1 MANGTLKVS
10 NIETSSG
17 SGTITIG
24 QSGETI
30 TIPSGVTQ
38 TGIGGNNTPN
48 FFLNAST
55 SHDISNATSTIVQ
68 YDTAVYDTD
77 SATGSNGF
85 TVPSGKG
92 GKYYIFARLMG
103 QFWDASG
110 EYADLSVFEGSTKKI
125 TQRSGGYNANGDR
138 NTTEITGVVNV
149 SAGSLLTVRLYHTM
163 GSARGFDTDTLYT
176 YFGGFKII
184 E

>member
-1 MANGTLKVS
+1 MSK
-10 NIETSSG
+10 IETNTIAPSTGITLTLGESG
-17 SGTITIG
+17 DTVQLGTGAT
-24 QSGETI
+24 QSGF
-30 TIPSGVTQ
+30 
-38 TGIGGNNTPN
+38 GGTNTPN
-48 FFLNAST
+48 FFLNASA

-68 YDTAVYDTD
+68 YDTSVYDTD

-103 QFWDASG
+103 QFFDASG
-110 EYADLSVFEGSTKKI
+110 EYADLSIFEGSTKKI
-125 TQRSGGYNANGDR
+125 TQRSGGYNAGGDR
-138 NTTEITGVVNV
+138 NIAEITGVVNV

-176 YFGGFKII
+176 YFGGFKLI